1 MENAQKIGA
10 AGDSNPRPS
19 GFVVFRA
26 ALVTART
33 DGKTLTWVGK
43 EGIHSETVIFL
54 KKIVRP

>member
-10 AGDSNPRPS
+10 PGDSNPGPR

-26 ALVTART
+26 TPVTART

-43 EGIHSETVIFL
+43 EGIHSETVNFL
-54 KKIVRP
+54 FFKK